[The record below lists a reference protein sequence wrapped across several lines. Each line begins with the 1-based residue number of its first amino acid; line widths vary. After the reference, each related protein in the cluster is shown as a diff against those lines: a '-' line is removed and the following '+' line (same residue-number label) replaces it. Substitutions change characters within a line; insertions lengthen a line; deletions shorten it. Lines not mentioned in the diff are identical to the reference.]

1 MNIITNPKRSVWSS
15 LTERPY
21 VDNKSVHTVVKEV
34 FENVKNYGDKSLIE
48 YTKKFDNI
56 ELTTIEVEAKSISNS
71 EFIISQKLKDSIDL
85 AFKNIYKFHKS
96 QIQKK
101 EIIKINEGISCWQEK
116 RPIERVGFYI
126 PGGTA
131 PLFSTVLMLGIP
143 SLIANCP
150 NRILCTPP
158 DKNGEIPVEILYV
171 CKICKIK
178 NIFKVGGSQAI
189 AAMTLGTETI
199 PMVNKIFGPGNQYV
213 TIAKR
218 YSMNFGVSIDMPA
231 GPSELLVL
239 ADESA
244 NPKFVA
250 SDLLSQAEHGNDS
263 QVILVSNSKK
273 IINNINNE
281 IDIQKKKLK
290 RINIIN
296 ESLKNSNSIF
306 FNLID
311 DALDFINEYAP
322 EHYIINVKNEDY
334 CISKLVNAGSVF
346 LGNYTPE
353 SAGDYA
359 SGTNHTLP
367 TNGYAKQ
374 YSGVNTD
381 SFLKTITFQKI
392 TKFGLKSISSAVET
406 MAEHEGLDAHKSAVS
421 IRINSNES

>member
-15 LTERPY
+15 LIERPY
-21 VDNKSVHTVVKEV
+21 IDNKSVITVVKEV

-56 ELTTIEVEAKSISNS
+56 ELTTIEVEAKTITNS

-101 EIIKINEGISCWQEK
+101 EIVKINEGISCWQEK

-178 NIFKVGGSQAI
+178 KIFKVGGSQAI

-250 SDLLSQAEHGNDS
+250 SDLLSQAEHGCDS

-273 IINNINNE
+273 IINDINNE
-281 IDIQKKKLK
+281 IDIQKKKLE

-311 DALDFINEYAP
+311 DALDFINDYAP

-406 MAEHEGLDAHKSAVS
+406 MAEHEGLDAHKNAVS
-421 IRINSNES
+421 IRINSNDS

>member
-1 MNIITNPKRSVWSS
+1 MNNIVNPNRSTWSS
-15 LTERPY
+15 LVKRPY
-21 VDNKSVHTVVKEV
+21 FDNKSISTVVEEV
-34 FENVKNYGDKSLIE
+34 FENVMSFGDKSLID
-48 YTKKFDNI
+48 YTRKFDN
-56 ELTTIEVEAKSISNS
+56 VEISNLKVESKSIAES
-71 EFIISQKLKDSIDL
+71 EFLISTKLKDSIDL

-101 EIIKINEGISCWQEK
+101 EIIEINKGISCWQEK
-116 RPIERVGFYI
+116 RPIENVGFYI

-143 SLIANCP
+143 SLIANCN

-158 DKNGEIPVEILYV
+158 NKNGKVPNEILYV

-178 NIFKVGGSQAI
+178 NVFQVGGSQAI
-189 AAMTLGTETI
+189 AAMTFGTESI
-199 PMVNKIFGPGNQYV
+199 KKVDKIFGPGNQYV

-239 ADESA
+239 ADEAA
-244 NPKFVA
+244 NPKYVA

-273 IINNINNE
+273 IINEVNNE
-281 IDIQKKKLK
+281 VNIQKKTLK

-296 ESLKNSNSIF
+296 ESLKNSKSIF
-306 FNLID
+306 FNSID
-311 DALDFINEYAP
+311 DALDFVNDYAP

-334 CISKLVNAGSVF
+334 CISRLINAGSVF

-381 SFLKTITFQKI
+381 SFFKTITFQKI
-392 TKFGLKSISSAVET
+392 TKTGLEFISSAVET
-406 MAEHEGLDAHKSAVS
+406 MASSEGLDAHKKAVS
-421 IRINSNES
+421 IRMNNDEY

>member
-15 LTERPY
+15 LIERPY
-21 VDNKSVHTVVKEV
+21 IDNKSVITVVKEV

-273 IINNINNE
+273 IINDINNE
-281 IDIQKKKLK
+281 IDIQKKKLE

-311 DALDFINEYAP
+311 DALDFINDYAP